1 MPLPNWE
8 RMNAKK
14 RINIQIH
21 KIRKERDRIPRFAE
35 ENFMIVAEV

>member
-1 MPLPNWE
+1 MQ
-8 RMNAKK
+8 KK

-21 KIRKERDRIPRFAE
+21 KNHRERLDHHFAE